1 MLVYNDMS
9 SDSRVIKQATSLVQ
23 AGAAVRVVAVSTRD
37 SRFGPGL
44 YETEHGFEILRIRV
58 VELKHLLPL
67 WGDVVRRAL
76 GRAPQNTGSQPSTLE
91 TPRTEMVTIGADAP
105 APSPRDNHAVSRA
118 PAANRAKQL
127 AVDLWQR
134 LDLTVRMGSFWWH
147 ASRALRSWG
156 PDLIHANDANTLAPA
171 MRASGRRIPFVY
183 DSHELWT
190 DRTTRPGRWL
200 APRWERAVEQR
211 GARRASSVLTV
222 SNSIADWIQRT
233 YALDRRPILVR
244 NIPVSAPTAGDRTRG
259 TLRSMAGLSES
270 ETVIVHCGSITLRR
284 GIEDAVRS
292 LSHLPEDCH
301 LVLIGPSSESMRIE
315 MVNIARSVGASERLH
330 LLNPVAPELVSTVIA
345 DADCSLVLTRATSLS
360 HRYSMPNKLFE
371 SVHGR
376 LPIVAVSLPDIA
388 SIVDGYGIGTLVDE
402 DADSIGIARAIQR
415 TVGRRADFEDGFD
428 RAAAELRWEND
439 AQRMIDEYARLLERS
454 T

>member
-1 MLVYNDMS
+1 
-9 SDSRVIKQATSLVQ
+9 
-23 AGAAVRVVAVSTRD
+23 
-37 SRFGPGL
+37 
-44 YETEHGFEILRIRV
+44 
-58 VELKHLLPL
+58 
-67 WGDVVRRAL
+67 
-76 GRAPQNTGSQPSTLE
+76 
-91 TPRTEMVTIGADAP
+91 
-105 APSPRDNHAVSRA
+105 
-118 PAANRAKQL
+118 
-127 AVDLWQR
+127 
-134 LDLTVRMGSFWWH
+134 
-147 ASRALRSWG
+147 
-156 PDLIHANDANTLAPA
+156 
-171 MRASGRRIPFVY
+171 
-183 DSHELWT
+183 
-190 DRTTRPGRWL
+190 
-200 APRWERAVEQR
+200 
-211 GARRASSVLTV
+211 
-222 SNSIADWIQRT
+222 
-233 YALDRRPILVR
+233 
-244 NIPVSAPTAGDRTRG
+244 
-259 TLRSMAGLSES
+259 MAGLSES